1 MVEVATTGTV
11 ATSFVVTVVAT
22 MVVGPARV
30 VVGRCGLP
38 QSLFAAAARS
48 PFDREETYSPWLRAF
63 SHVMTLRGTEVLVF
77 GLAVVVVGL
86 AVVVVSVGATVTTT
100 TPMMDVGVVCACA
113 DPPTPS
119 TTATVASGTRK
130 RFALKGDSSW
140 VTFCDSQTTGVVGQV
155 A

>member
-48 PFDREETYSPWLRAF
+48 PFDREDTYSPWLRAF

-86 AVVVVSVGATVTTT
+86 VVVVVSVGATVTTT
-100 TPMMDVGVVCACA
+100 TPMIDVGVCACA

-140 VTFCDSQTTGVVGQV
+140 VTFYDSQTTGVVGQV

>member
-38 QSLFAAAARS
+38 QSFFAVKTRS
-48 PFDREETYSPWLRAF
+48 PFDREDTYSPWLRAF
-63 SHVMTLRGTEVLVF
+63 SHVMTLRGTEVLVV
-77 GLAVVVVGL
+77 GLVVVV
-86 AVVVVSVGATVTTT
+86 ASVGAAVTTT

>member
-11 ATSFVVTVVAT
+11 VTSFVVTVVAT
-22 MVVGPARV
+22 LVVGPARV
-30 VVGRCGLP
+30 GVGRCGLP
-38 QSLFAAAARS
+38 PSLFAAEARS
-48 PFDREETYSPWLRAF
+48 PFDREDTYSPWLRAF
-63 SHVMTLRGTEVLVF
+63 SHVTTLRGTEVLV
-77 GLAVVVVGL
+77 VGL
-86 AVVVVSVGATVTTT
+86 VVVVVSVGATVTTT
-100 TPMMDVGVVCACA
+100 TPMMGVGVGVGVCDCA

-140 VTFCDSQTTGVVGQV
+140 VTFCDSQTTCVVGQV